1 MSIHTRHLGSA
12 LLALAGFVSAAGAQD
27 FMNSY
32 PRTIPQGNFELTAH
46 PTLLVG
52 RDNGPDRWGVAG
64 RFGYGVTNS
73 LDLVAKGGA
82 FDDFGL
88 LGFAANYWVLKGG
101 GLDLAVN
108 AGAHKALIENANDT
122 TALDLGLQL
131 GGRVGERLD
140 LSGGLSASFESI
152 DDAPEGLDSDFTRLY
167 VGPGVRYRVTR
178 SLDLLGQA
186 GIGLTDDS
194 PHYFSLG
201 FAAYFPTS
209 GGARREDR

>member
-1 MSIHTRHLGSA
+1 MSTHMRRLGSA
-12 LLALAGFVSAAGAQD
+12 LLALAGFASAASAQD

-52 RDNGPDRWGVAG
+52 RDEGPDRWGAAG
-64 RFGYGVTNS
+64 RLGYGITQS

-101 GLDLAVN
+101 ELDLAVS
-108 AGAHKALIENANDT
+108 AGAHKALIDSANDT

-131 GGRVGERLD
+131 GGRVGDRLD
-140 LSGGLSASFESI
+140 LSGGLNASFESI
-152 DDAPEGLDSDFTRLY
+152 DDAPEGMDSDFTRLY
-167 VGPGVRYRVTR
+167 VGPGVRYRLTR
-178 SLDLLGQA
+178 NMDLLGQV

-194 PHYFSLG
+194 PHYFTLG

-209 GGARREDR
+209 GGTQREDR